1 MRRSVRSVRHF
12 VYDFQECSSSSA
24 RLVGG
29 RRQRIL
35 IQANSASLHTSFT
48 NTERDRF
55 LLPHNKFANFRAL
68 STDAVARVPD
78 SVADAH
84 KAGPL
89 VEYERRIAAGELM
102 DGDSCQVGTLRELQR
117 LFDEIVESADA
128 CKLDRYSTSD
138 KSGRSRWLWSRF
150 IPQST
155 YSPVKGLY
163 LYGGVGTGKTM
174 LMDLFYDQ
182 LPCSWR
188 KKRIHFHDF
197 MLNVH
202 SRLQRHKGVSD
213 PLEVVAGEISDEA
226 ILLCLDEFMVTDV
239 ADALILN
246 RLFGHLFSNGVIL
259 VATSNRNPDKL
270 YEGGL
275 QRDLFLPFIQTLK
288 ERCVAREIGS
298 SVDYRK
304 LGSAERGFYFVGKDI
319 SSLLKQKFQELV
331 GEHKVGPEEVEVV
344 MGRTLQVPLAA
355 DGCAYFQFEELC
367 DRPLGAA
374 DYFGLFKNFH
384 TLALEGIPIL
394 GLHNRTAAYR
404 FVTLVDVMYENRA
417 RLLCTAEGTPLELFQ
432 KIVTISDAQQM
443 APRTSTRSRRSDEAD
458 LCVDNEL
465 GFAKDRTISRQ
476 KRRLFESFNAKLRDD
491 VRSHGRH
498 SKARHFALL
507 FTGFGGCTR
516 RYGVFSA
523 SAEAETLDFDD
534 EVSKIRNQFEAAK
547 NNFLSVPES
556 LAGMPKMNPKGIYVN
571 KNLRLDNIQVY
582 GFDYD
587 YTLAHYTSNLQ
598 SLIYDLA
605 KEHMVNEF
613 RYPEVCM
620 TFTYDPTF
628 PIRGLYYDKKNGCL
642 LKLDFFGSIEP
653 DGCYFG
659 RRKLSRK
666 EIEEIYGTRHIGR
679 DQARGLVGLMD
690 FFCFSEACLIADIVQ
705 HFVDA
710 KLEFDASYI
719 YQDVNRAIQH
729 VHRSGSAHRGILANP
744 QKYLLKNHEV
754 LRFLE
759 MLKEKGK
766 KLFLLTNSPYYFV
779 DGGMRYMLQDSIGC
793 RDCWRDLFDVV
804 IAKANKPD
812 FYTSEHPFR
821 IYDTERD
828 TLTFT
833 KVESFVP
840 DKIYYHGCLKS
851 FLEITKWRGPEVIYF
866 GDHLFSDLRGP
877 SKAGW
882 RTAAIIRELENE
894 IRIQNGDR
902 YRFEQAKFNIIQEML
917 GRLHAIIPNSNRSDA
932 YRCLVEELN
941 QKRQEARKTM
951 RKMFNQSFGATFL
964 TDTGQ
969 ESAFAYHIHQYAD
982 VYTSKPENFLLY
994 PPEAWLHVPFDV
1006 KIMPHHVKVPS
1017 SLCGT

>member
-1 MRRSVRSVRHF
+1 MRRSIRSVRHL
-12 VYDFQECSSSSA
+12 VSA
-24 RLVGG
+24 VRT
-29 RRQRIL
+29 IEST
-35 IQANSASLHTSFT
+35 NSSASLVGIGTRQQDLIQPTSASLDTDGFQ
-48 NTERDRF
+48 NR
-55 LLPHNKFANFRAL
+55 KFPNFRTLA
-68 STDAVARVPD
+68 TDASA
-78 SVADAH
+78 SVTSSDLRI
-84 KAGPL
+84 AGPL
-89 VEYERRIAAGELM
+89 VEYERRIAAGELV
-102 DGDSCQVGTLRELQR
+102 DGDNCQLGTLTELQR

-128 CKLDRYSTSD
+128 CKLDRYATSEKSTR
-138 KSGRSRWLWSRF
+138 KRWLWSRF
-150 IPQST
+150 IPQSS

-202 SRLQRHKGVSD
+202 SRLQRHRGVAD

-246 RLFGHLFSNGVIL
+246 RLFGHLFNNGVIL

-275 QRDLFLPFIQTLK
+275 QRDLFMPFIETLK
-288 ERCVAREIGS
+288 
-298 SVDYRK
+298 
-304 LGSAERGFYFVGKDI
+304 AEQGFYFVGKNI
-319 SSLLKQKFQELV
+319 AGLLKQTFQELV
-331 GEHKVGPEEVEVV
+331 GKHEVGSVEVEVV
-344 MGRTLQVPLAA
+344 MGRKLEVPFAA
-355 DGCAYFQFEELC
+355 NGCAYFKFEELC

-394 GLHNRTAAYR
+394 GLNNRTSAYR
-404 FVTLVDVMYENRA
+404 FVTLIDVMYENRA
-417 RLLCTAEGTPLELFQ
+417 RLLCTAEGTPFELFE
-432 KIVTISDAQQM
+432 KIVTIADAQQM
-443 APRTSTRSRRSDEAD
+443 APRTSGRSRRNDEAD

-476 KRRLFESFNAKLRDD
+476 VFHTVFVVPSTGHLGFPVVPSW
-491 VRSHGRH
+491 VGRTTYNFH
-498 SKARHFALL
+498 QGATFSLL
-507 FTGFGGCTR
+507 AIREGFGGNFR
-516 RYGVFSA
+516 SYSIAASA
-523 SAEAETLDFDD
+523 SAEGPKSGASDFDD
-534 EVSKIRNQFEAAK
+534 EVAKIRHQFEAAK
-547 NNFLSVPES
+547 NSFLCVPES
-556 LAGMPKMNPKGIYVN
+556 LAGMSKMNPKGIYVN

-587 YTLAHYTSNLQ
+587 YTLAHYSSNLQ

-605 KEHMVNEF
+605 KEHMVNEL
-613 RYPEVCM
+613 RYPEICM
-620 TFTYDPTF
+620 RFTYDPTF
-628 PIRGLYYDKKNGCL
+628 PIRGLYYDRKNGCL

-659 RRKLSRK
+659 RRK
-666 EIEEIYGTRHIGR
+666 
-679 DQARGLVGLMD
+679 
-690 FFCFSEACLIADIVQ
+690 ACLIADIVQ

-729 VHRSGSAHRGILANP
+729 VHRSGSAHRGILSNP
-744 QKYLLKNHEV
+744 QKYLLKNQEV
-754 LRFLE
+754 LRFLK
-759 MLKEKGK
+759 MLREKGK

-779 DGGMRYMLQDSIGC
+779 DGGMRYMLEDSIGC
-793 RDCWRDLFDVV
+793 GDSWRDLFDVV

-821 IYDTERD
+821 CYDTERD
-828 TLTFT
+828 TLAFT
-833 KVESFVP
+833 KVETFVQ
-840 DKIYYHGCLKS
+840 DKIYYHGCLKT

-882 RTAAIIRELENE
+882 RTAAIIRELE
-894 IRIQNGDR
+894 
-902 YRFEQAKFNIIQEML
+902 AKFHIIQELL
-917 GRLHAIIPNSNRSDA
+917 GRLHSIVPNSNRSET
-932 YRCLVEELN
+932 YGLLLKELN
-941 QKRQEARKTM
+941 EKRQEARETM
-951 RKMFNQSFGATFL
+951 RKMFNESFGATFL

-1006 KIMPHHVKVPS
+1006 KIMPHHVKVHVLIVCIEQKSPS
-1017 SLCGT
+1017 SSTLWTEQIIHSSPGFLKLVQQ